1 MIQPAKLL
9 NRFRG
14 QGQLVA
20 TNPAPLILEK
30 PDHFL
35 LKQIGIVQVANTKGL
50 RQIGIILLL
59 TVLIDDPPRRTGN
72 GLFIHFFLIMN
83 SVVQSSF
90 DKKDFGYHDFGVL

>member
-1 MIQPAKLL
+1 MCIRDRLL
-9 NRFRG
+9 NRFLG
-14 QGQLVA
+14 QVQLVA

-35 LKQIGIVQVANTKGL
+35 LNQISVVQVANTKGI

-59 TVLIDDPPRRTGN
+59 IVLIDDPPRRIGN

-83 SVVQSSF
+83 SVVQLPFNEKFFWLS
-90 DKKDFGYHDFGVL
+90 

>member
-1 MIQPAKLL
+1 MIQPAQLL

-35 LKQIGIVQVANTKGL
+35 LNQIGIVQTANTKGL

-59 TVLIDDPPRRTGN
+59 TVLIDDPPRRIGN